1 MFPPSAQLRM
11 LYSQGVRLEDLGVAP
26 LAGGAVASDREAWRT
41 LCAHAHLLRGTPS
54 GSWLREVL
62 AGVFEW
68 RDWPLTAAS
77 ADASFD
83 HIGDR
88 LSRPEWRPRALFNRF
103 NLQVSEGRAM
113 GRGAKG
119 LGGNRARWR
128 DCRMWMRQVYAL
140 HTWTQRSGPHIK
152 CVLCRG
158 PVRHARPRHRTV
170 LRVWS
175 DGEMERWREGV
186 IERRSD
192 REME

>member
-152 CVLCRG
+152 
-158 PVRHARPRHRTV
+158 VRLMQRASPARETAAPHSLEGV
-170 LRVWS
+170 
-175 DGEMERWREGV
+175 ERWRDGEVARG
-186 IERRSD
+186 SD
-192 REME
+192 RKTE